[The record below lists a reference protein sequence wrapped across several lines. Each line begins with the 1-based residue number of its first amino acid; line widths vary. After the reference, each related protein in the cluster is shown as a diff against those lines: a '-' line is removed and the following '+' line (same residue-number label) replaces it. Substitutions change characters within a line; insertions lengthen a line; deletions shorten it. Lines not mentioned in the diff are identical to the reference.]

1 MFTYLGSYS
10 CTHNKHLH
18 LNFSLFLALNTF
30 YCNEYKNTA
39 GTTHQKHPPGLLYT
53 YENDTFAG
61 KLNVIDLEP
70 MKTGNKK
77 GRNKKQTE

>member
-1 MFTYLGSYS
+1 MNMRTQLGR
-10 CTHNKHLH
+10 HVRNI
-18 LNFSLFLALNTF
+18 
-30 YCNEYKNTA
+30 
-39 GTTHQKHPPGLLYT
+39 LYT